1 MFDFIK
7 IILKEWYVFYK
18 NKNQT
23 IKRNSDE
30 WKYKIND
37 KINNNRLA
45 FLETRVVFVD
55 YIKIFVKIN
64 LYLIVYKLKY
74 NLKRY
79 I

>member
-64 LYLIVYKLKY
+64 LMF
-74 NLKRY
+74 
-79 I
+79 

>member
-37 KINNNRLA
+37 KINNTRLA
-45 FLETRVVFVD
+45 FLDTRVVFVD
-55 YIKIFVKIN
+55 YIKNIC
-64 LYLIVYKLKY
+64 
-74 NLKRY
+74 
-79 I
+79 

>member
-64 LYLIVYKLKY
+64 FMF
-74 NLKRY
+74 
-79 I
+79 